1 MEVRQAAALH
11 PDSQGQARRSAGRRG
26 NAGRRARPAARFRR
40 RVLLQGIRR
49 AAPPAPG
56 AGTAQG
62 LRAAGRRDRQVG
74 RRIRIPAARDPL
86 GLPGQHSRTRNRGGC
101 GEADG
106 DLDLQR
112 RARSFRCA
120 QAPLPASSHRLPR
133 TEARGA
139 HRRKP
144 RAWNREI
151 PAHAD
156 RRLHQPGPHSRSE
169 EAAVGQRNHRLG
181 ARAGAAAVFGAGS
194 SDRQGHAQ
202 RALEIRGRHRDHA
215 APGDDLRRQSRTAR
229 RVRLGALMREELH
242 RFFRAARGA
251 GVRVSPAE
259 SIDAMKAVADVGFG
273 DRDILRDT
281 LLLTLAKNQDEKRA
295 LGETFDLFF
304 SQPEVKDEAAPED
317 AAQGALPDSTSSE
330 TPPGG
335 DAGAPA
341 PQMGELAQMLM
352 SRDRNAIAAAM
363 ANAASAASL
372 SDIRYFT
379 QRGIFSTRILEALGI
394 ERLRDDMDALTAT
407 NPAEA
412 ERLAAALEA
421 LRENVRDVVSQALL
435 LYGREESENLR
446 NEILRNAPLARLE
459 RRQVEQMKALIRAIA
474 RRLRERYSKPRKR
487 QRRGHLDVR
496 RTLRRN
502 AAWGGIPF
510 LTSWKRRHRDRPK
523 IVALC
528 DVAGSVAQVSD
539 FFLLLIHSLHEVV
552 DDVRSFAFSGHL
564 IEVSDILDTKSPE
577 EAMKEIM
584 SKVGFGSSDYGGSL
598 VDFEKGWIRS
608 VTPKTTVVVL
618 GDARTN
624 NLDPRADILRTI
636 SERSKRLVWLNP
648 EGRMAWGWGDSEMP
662 RYAAFC
668 SVVRQCATAK
678 QLERA
683 VSDIVAAYQ

>member
-1 MEVRQAAALH
+1 
-11 PDSQGQARRSAGRRG
+11 
-26 NAGRRARPAARFRR
+26 
-40 RVLLQGIRR
+40 
-49 AAPPAPG
+49 
-56 AGTAQG
+56 
-62 LRAAGRRDRQVG
+62 
-74 RRIRIPAARDPL
+74 
-86 GLPGQHSRTRNRGGC
+86 
-101 GEADG
+101 
-106 DLDLQR
+106 
-112 RARSFRCA
+112 
-120 QAPLPASSHRLPR
+120 
-133 TEARGA
+133 
-139 HRRKP
+139 
-144 RAWNREI
+144 
-151 PAHAD
+151 
-156 RRLHQPGPHSRSE
+156 
-169 EAAVGQRNHRLG
+169 
-181 ARAGAAAVFGAGS
+181 
-194 SDRQGHAQ
+194 
-202 RALEIRGRHRDHA
+202 
-215 APGDDLRRQSRTAR
+215 
-229 RVRLGALMREELH
+229 MREELH

-259 SIDAMKAVADVGFG
+259 SIDAMKAVADVGFA

-304 SQPEVKDEAAPED
+304 SQPEVKDETAPED
-317 AAQGALPDSTSSE
+317 ADKDAANSAAPDATTAE
-330 TPPGG
+330 T
-335 DAGAPA
+335 GAPS
-341 PQMGELAQMLM
+341 PEMGALAQMLM
-352 SRDRNAIAAAM
+352 SQDRNAVAAAM
-363 ANAASAASL
+363 ADATNAASL

-379 QRGIFSTRILEALGI
+379 QRGIFSTRILNQLGI
-394 ERLRDDMDALTAT
+394 ERLRDDLDALTST
-407 NPAEA
+407 NPAQA
-412 ERLAAALEA
+412 ERLAAALTA
-421 LRENVRDVVSQALL
+421 LRENVGEIVSQALV

-487 QRRGHLDVR
+487 QRRGHLDIR

-502 AAWGGIPF
+502 AAWGGVPF
-510 LTSWKRRHRDRPK
+510 LTSWKRRHRDRPQ

-528 DVAGSVAQVSD
+528 DVSGSVAQVSD

-577 EAMKEIM
+577 DAMSEIM

-598 VDFEKGWIRS
+598 LDFEKGWIKT
-608 VTPKTTVVVL
+608 VTPKTTVIVL

-624 NLDPRADILRTI
+624 NLDPRADILRRI

-668 SVVRQCATAK
+668 TVVRQCATAK

-683 VSDIVAAYQ
+683 VSDIVATYQ

>member
-1 MEVRQAAALH
+1 
-11 PDSQGQARRSAGRRG
+11 
-26 NAGRRARPAARFRR
+26 
-40 RVLLQGIRR
+40 
-49 AAPPAPG
+49 
-56 AGTAQG
+56 
-62 LRAAGRRDRQVG
+62 
-74 RRIRIPAARDPL
+74 
-86 GLPGQHSRTRNRGGC
+86 
-101 GEADG
+101 
-106 DLDLQR
+106 
-112 RARSFRCA
+112 
-120 QAPLPASSHRLPR
+120 
-133 TEARGA
+133 
-139 HRRKP
+139 
-144 RAWNREI
+144 
-151 PAHAD
+151 
-156 RRLHQPGPHSRSE
+156 
-169 EAAVGQRNHRLG
+169 
-181 ARAGAAAVFGAGS
+181 
-194 SDRQGHAQ
+194 
-202 RALEIRGRHRDHA
+202 
-215 APGDDLRRQSRTAR
+215 
-229 RVRLGALMREELH
+229 MREELH

-259 SIDAMKAVADVGFG
+259 SIDAMKAVADVGFA

-304 SQPEVKDEAAPED
+304 SQPEVKDETAPED
-317 AAQGALPDSTSSE
+317 AEENAANGPAPDAAAGETSE
-330 TPPGG
+330 
-335 DAGAPA
+335 AGAP
-341 PQMGELAQMLM
+341 PPEMGELAQMLR
-352 SRDRNAIAAAM
+352 SQDRSAVAAAL
-363 ANAASAASL
+363 ANAANAASL

-379 QRGIFSTRILEALGI
+379 QRGIFSTRILNLLGI
-394 ERLRDDMDALTAT
+394 ERLRDDLDALTST

-412 ERLAAALEA
+412 ERLAAALTA
-421 LRENVRDVVSQALL
+421 LRENVGEVVSQALV

-487 QRRGHLDVR
+487 QRRGHLDIR

-502 AAWGGIPF
+502 AAWGGVPF
-510 LTSWKRRHRDRPK
+510 LTSWKRRHRDRPQ

-528 DVAGSVAQVSD
+528 DVSGSVAQVSD

-564 IEVSDILDTKSPE
+564 IEVSDILDTQSPE
-577 EAMKEIM
+577 EAMSEIM

-598 VDFEKGWIRS
+598 EDFEKGWIRT
-608 VTPKTTVVVL
+608 VTPKTTVIVL

-624 NLDPRADILRTI
+624 NLDPRADILRRI

-662 RYAAFC
+662 RYASFC
-668 SVVRQCATAK
+668 TVVRQCATAR